1 MLCAHSICPVASWI
15 STLRQVRRLLLTSAG
30 IRNATLRS
38 ALAGLLD
45 RPFADA
51 NVAFIP
57 TASVA
62 VPGDH
67 GWFVEDLRR
76 VHDLGW
82 RELDVVELNGLPRA
96 TVVERLNRADV
107 IYAEGGNH
115 FHLAHSIVANDL
127 AAELADLLETR
138 VYVGMSAGSMQ
149 FSRPLSRQTGIA
161 FGEQEDLEILGHA
174 EPESPFGWFD
184 WYLKP
189 HLGSPDFPD
198 RTPAWFEDVAQ
209 RVDFPVYA
217 LDDESAVRV
226 RGNEVDVVSEGE
238 WLLLT

>member
-1 MLCAHSICPVASWI
+1 M
-15 STLRQVRRLLLTSAG
+15 RRLLLTSAG
-30 IRNATLRS
+30 IRNETLRS
-38 ALAGLLD
+38 ALAGLLA

-51 NVAFIP
+51 NVAVIP

-62 VPGDH
+62 ISGDH

-76 VHDLGW
+76 VQALGW

-96 TVVERLNRADV
+96 TVLDRLGNADV

-115 FHLAHSIVANDL
+115 FHLAQSIVANDL
-127 AAELADLLETR
+127 AAELAVLLETR

-149 FSRPLSRQTGIA
+149 FSRPLSRLTGVA
-161 FGEQEDLEILGHA
+161 FGEEEQLEIMGGV
-174 EPESPFGWFD
+174 EPESPFGWYD

-198 RTPAWFEDVAQ
+198 RTHAWFEDVAAQ
-209 RVDFPVYA
+209 LDFPVYA

-226 RGNEVDVVSEGE
+226 RGDEVDVVSEGE
-238 WLLLT
+238 WLLLNGVTSPR